1 MGKDVMQAIWLE
13 DQSLRFR
20 EDVPVP
26 VPGPGEALVRLRLG
40 GICATDLE
48 MQRGYAPF
56 AGVMGHEFVGEVVQA
71 PQGAEDWVGQR
82 VVGEINVS
90 CGECAPCRRG
100 DPTHCAQR
108 QVIGIRRRDG
118 AFAEFMALPL
128 ENLHR
133 VPDEIPDEAAVFTEP
148 LAAALE
154 IQQQVP
160 VRPQDR
166 VLLLGAGRLGQLIAQ
181 VLALSGCDLRVSA
194 RHPRQRELLQA
205 RQIRL
210 AQAEDLE
217 QGQFDVVVE
226 ATGTPQGFQL
236 ARQRVRPRGVLVL
249 KSTFAEA
256 VQLDLSAL
264 VVDEITLVG
273 SRCGPFE
280 PALRLLA
287 SGRVD
292 PLSMIEGRY
301 PLSQAVQAFEQA
313 QQPGVMKI
321 LVER

>member
-1 MGKDVMQAIWLE
+1 MQAIWLE
-13 DQSLRFR
+13 NQSLRFR
-20 EDVPVP
+20 EDAPAP
-26 VPGPGEALVRLRLG
+26 APGPGEALVRLRLG
-40 GICATDLE
+40 GICATELE

-71 PQGAEDWVGQR
+71 PQGAEAWVGQR
-82 VVGEINVS
+82 VVGEINVA
-90 CGECAPCRRG
+90 CGECSPCRRG
-100 DPTHCAQR
+100 DRTHCAQR

-118 AFAEFMALPL
+118 AFAEYIALPL
-128 ENLHR
+128 ENLHQ

-154 IQQQVP
+154 IQQQIP

-205 RQIRL
+205 RLIRL

-256 VQLDLSAL
+256 VQIDLSAL

-287 SGRVD
+287 SGMVD
-292 PLSMIEGRY
+292 PQPLIEGRY

-313 QQPGVMKI
+313 QKPGAMKI
-321 LVER
+321 LLER